1 MARVVIIGAGLTG
14 LSAAYHLEQQ
24 GMTDYQLLEKEA
36 EVGGLCRS
44 VRQNGFTF
52 DYTGH
57 LLHISDPYV
66 KTLIDSLIGLSQFN
80 YIKRESAIY
89 SHGVYTR
96 YPFQINL
103 FGLPPAV
110 IAECISG
117 FVQRK
122 KCVDPQTFHSWVLTH
137 FGAGFAKNFFFPY
150 QHKLFCT
157 HPKKFTATWTGRF
170 VPQTTL
176 EDIVVGAL
184 TDRADAVGY
193 NSYFY
198 YPRCG
203 GIDIIPNTFAQALH
217 QPAQLKCEIVSIDL
231 NRKIVTCANGAEY
244 RFDRLITTMPL
255 SELLAKII
263 DTSTTAFSGLQ
274 RHLIASSVLNFNVGV
289 ARNNFSDN
297 HWMYF
302 PERHYPFY
310 RAGCAHL
317 FGDAMAP
324 QGHSLL
330 YGECA
335 YRGTFDN
342 GVLEHAINKT
352 CELFSLERDDI
363 TMTNILNIPC
373 AYVVYTRW
381 RDNNIEQLLARLRD
395 LGIYS
400 IGRYGSWKYAS
411 MQEAIL
417 DGRAIAQEL
426 VTTI

>member
-24 GMTDYQLLEKEA
+24 GVTDYRLLEKEA

-44 VRQNGFTF
+44 VRQDGFTF

-66 KTLIDSLIGLSQFN
+66 KTLIDNLIGLSQFN

-89 SHGVYTR
+89 SHGVFTR
-96 YPFQINL
+96 YPFQVNL
-103 FGLPPAV
+103 YGLPSDV
-110 IAECISG
+110 IAECIEG

-122 KCVDPQTFHSWVLTH
+122 KNSNPRTFYSWILAH

-157 HPKKFTATWTGRF
+157 HPKKFTASWTGRF

-176 EDIVVGAL
+176 EDIVAGSIK
-184 TDRADAVGY
+184 DRVDGIGY

-198 YPRCG
+198 YPKQG
-203 GIDIIPNTFAQALH
+203 GIDIIPHTFAQALH
-217 QPAQLKCEIVSIDL
+217 QPAQLNCDITSIDL
-231 NRKIVTCANGAEY
+231 THKIVTCANGTEY
-244 RFDRLITTMPL
+244 PFDRLITTMPL
-255 SELLAKII
+255 PDLLAKIV
-263 DTSTTAFSGLQ
+263 DTSATNFSGLS
-274 RHLIASSVLNFNVGV
+274 RYFRASSVFNFNIGI
-289 ARNNFSDN
+289 NQKNISDK

-302 PERHYPFY
+302 PETTWPFY
-310 RAGCAHL
+310 RMGCAHL
-317 FGDAMAP
+317 FAASMAP
-324 QGHSLL
+324 HGCSSL

-335 YRGTFDN
+335 YRGTFDQR
-342 GVLEHAINKT
+342 VLEQALHKT
-352 CELFSLERDDI
+352 CELFSLERDAI
-363 TMTNILNIPC
+363 VTTNILTIPC

-381 RDNNIEQLLARLRD
+381 RDTNIEQLLARLRD

-400 IGRYGSWKYAS
+400 VGRYGSWKYAS